1 MEQILIFNSILYF
14 IAIYAFYYKS
24 KTINMQIIAFSW
36 YFFISICGIIAIHLN
51 IYYNIYGYKGVPIN
65 NILPF
70 CYVILLFYI
79 LTNPLKKITIN
90 NNNKLKGDLFNLP
103 SSLFKIIYFIVFL
116 YLLLKIY
123 ELGKI
128 SNMSFGDIYTQL
140 HEEGKAIIS
149 YTNPFILKLS
159 TSGYMIYS
167 ALFPFLLYYL
177 INKIIQKK
185 NINNKT
191 EVLLLIS
198 VLLIKILEPISTASR
213 GGLIFSLFD
222 YLFFLILFWSRIS
235 TRIKN
240 RIVLLSIS
248 SISLIFVVLVT
259 ITSDRVGA
267 DSEYIFNSFI
277 LYLGETFPNVLYRY
291 WDHVEFHPMGE
302 RLFGIND
309 YGSLG
314 NFFEYWNIRLKVA
327 TECFKTLPIDLYI
340 EFGKIGAI
348 IFLLILS
355 YIFKKVIGKDG
366 IKIWS
371 VGLAFWYYQLCI
383 SGIFSFAKRGETNYK
398 ILFLIIVFS
407 IYLYIRKERALNKI

>member
-1 MEQILIFNSILYF
+1 M
-14 IAIYAFYYKS
+14 
-24 KTINMQIIAFSW
+24 
-36 YFFISICGIIAIHLN
+36 
-51 IYYNIYGYKGVPIN
+51 
-65 NILPF
+65 
-70 CYVILLFYI
+70 
-79 LTNPLKKITIN
+79 
-90 NNNKLKGDLFNLP
+90 
-103 SSLFKIIYFIVFL
+103 
-116 YLLLKIY
+116 
-123 ELGKI
+123 
-128 SNMSFGDIYTQL
+128 
-140 HEEGKAIIS
+140 
-149 YTNPFILKLS
+149 
-159 TSGYMIYS
+159 
-167 ALFPFLLYYL
+167 YYL

-355 YIFKKVIGKDG
+355 CIFKKVIGKDG